1 MPLLKVLC
9 MKKYWKSIDELE
21 YALKKEESGSD
32 SSVQDIPDEETNNKL
47 TATRRDFLKLLGF
60 SVGYAVLATSCESPI
75 RKAIPFLFRPE
86 EIIPGVANYYA
97 STFFDGHD
105 YGSILVKTMEGRP
118 IKIEGN
124 ELSGIS
130 SGGTNARIQASVLS
144 LYDNA
149 RLKTPLKNGVPD
161 TWKNIDAD
169 IISQLADFAKKGEKI
184 VILTSSVISPS
195 TKQVFAD
202 FTAKY
207 PTTEMITYD
216 AVSVSG
222 IIEANNITFKKADI
236 PSYQFSNADLVVS
249 FGADFLGTWISP
261 IEFTRQYAGKRK
273 VSKEHAA
280 ILKHVQFESA
290 LSLTGSNADH
300 RIPVNPS
307 EEGIILLNL
316 YNKIAQKAGKT
327 TINVPKSPVNI
338 DSLADELWLNKGKSV
353 VLSGSNDVSI
363 QVVVN
368 RINEYLENY
377 GMTID
382 LENPVYFK
390 SGIDSRMDDL
400 VDRMEKGEIKAV
412 ILYNVNPAYD
422 YPLAEKFTSALGK
435 TKLSVSFAETLDETA
450 KISTYVCPDCHYLES
465 WNDAEPRKNSLS
477 LCQPVITKL
486 FDTRQAQ
493 ESLLAWCATATPGG
507 KPVDNTAGDDS
518 VFYTYIQ
525 TFWEKNYYSKQS
537 ADSSFPA
544 FWTKCLQNGV
554 FDIPETGNPAK
565 TESILTDSE
574 FGKHVSSIIMRK
586 AEGFEFTI
594 YETVGIGTGKH
605 ANNPWLQ
612 ELPDPV
618 SKVCWDNYVAISYS
632 FAQKYGLKLGDIV
645 IVNNLFELPVLIQ
658 PGQADNTVSIA
669 LGYGRTSA
677 GKVADSVGKNAFRL
691 IDVQKTRIY
700 SGNDIKLVP
709 TGVNYIM
716 ALTQTHHTME
726 GRDFVHQATLNEYKA
741 NPSAGN
747 EVRSIDNKNKRAIY
761 KKREFPGHHWG
772 LAIDLNACTGCSAC
786 VIACQAENNVPV
798 IGRDEVRNKRIMH
811 WIRID
816 RYYSEQV
823 ENPEIYFLPV
833 MCQQCNSAPCENV
846 CPVEATQSS
855 KEGLN
860 QMVYNRCVGTKYC
873 MNNCPYRVRRF
884 NWFEYGNNEKFDYTM
899 NSDQEKMVL
908 NPDVVVRSR
917 GIVEKCSFCVQRIQE
932 KKLLAKKENRE
943 LADGEIRPA
952 CLQSCP
958 ARAMIFGDLNN
969 PVSAITKAMADE
981 RKYLLLEEVNTLPVV
996 GYLTKIKRTDNI

>member
-1 MPLLKVLC
+1 

-21 YALKKEESGSD
+21 YAIKIEESGSD
-32 SSVQDIPDEETNNKL
+32 SSVQDIPDDEFNNKL
-47 TATRRDFLKLLGF
+47 TTTRRDFLKLLGF
-60 SVGYAVLATSCESPI
+60 SLGYTVLAQSCESPI
-75 RKAIPFLFRPE
+75 RKAIPFLFKPE

-97 STFFDGHD
+97 STYFDGHD
-105 YGSILVKTMEGRP
+105 YCSILVKTMEGRP

-124 ELSGIS
+124 ELSRIS

-149 RLKTPLKNGVPD
+149 RLKSPLKNGIPD
-161 TWKNIDAD
+161 TWKTIDAD
-169 IISQLADFAKKGEKI
+169 IISQLANSAKKGEKI
-184 VILTSSVISPS
+184 VLLTSSVISPS
-195 TKQVFAD
+195 TKQVFSD
-202 FTAKY
+202 FCAKY
-207 PTTEMITYD
+207 PTTEVIAYD
-216 AVSVSG
+216 AVSASG

-280 ILKHVQFESA
+280 MLKHVQFEST
-290 LSLTGSNADH
+290 LSLTGSNADY
-300 RIPVNPS
+300 RIPINPS

-316 YNKIAQKAGKT
+316 YNKIAQKAGRT
-327 TINVPKSPVNI
+327 TINVPKSTVNI
-338 DSLADELWLNKGKSV
+338 DSLADELWLNKGRSI
-353 VLSGSNDVSI
+353 VLSGSNDVNI

-368 RINEYLENY
+368 RINEHLENY
-377 GMTID
+377 GKTID

-400 VDRMEKGEIKAV
+400 VDRMEKGEIKV
-412 ILYNVNPAYD
+412 LILYNVNPAYD
-422 YPLAEKFTSALGK
+422 YPLAEKFNNGLAK
-435 TKLSVSFAETLDETA
+435 TTLSVSFAETLDETA

-465 WNDAEPRKNSLS
+465 WNDAEPGKNSLS
-477 LCQPVITKL
+477 LCQPVITKI

-493 ESLLAWCATATPGG
+493 ESLLAWCASDTSGG
-507 KPVDNTAGDDS
+507 KPEVNTAGDDS
-518 VFYTYIQ
+518 VFYKYIQ
-525 TFWEKNYYSKQS
+525 TFWEKNFYPGHS
-537 ADSSFPA
+537 AGSSFPA
-544 FWTKCLQNGV
+544 FWTKSLQNGV
-554 FDIPETGNPAK
+554 VDLPGTGNPTK
-565 TESILTDSE
+565 TESILNDTE
-574 FGKHVSSIIMRK
+574 FFKYASSILNRK
-586 AEGFEFTI
+586 AAGFEYTL
-594 YETVGIGTGKH
+594 YESVAIGTGNH

-632 FAQKYGLKLGDIV
+632 FAKKYGLKLGDIV

-700 SGNDIKLVP
+700 SGSDIKLVP
-709 TGVNYIM
+709 TGVNYIL

-726 GRDFVHQATLNEYKA
+726 GRDFVHHANLGEYKA

-747 EVRSIDNKNKRAIY
+747 EVHSTDSKNKKPIY

-772 LAIDLNACTGCSAC
+772 LAIDLTTCTGCNTC

-816 RYYSEQV
+816 RYYSERV
-823 ENPEIYFLPV
+823 ENPETYFLPV
-833 MCQQCNSAPCENV
+833 LCQQCNSAPCENV

-884 NWFEYGNNEKFDYTM
+884 NWYEYGNNEKFDYTM

-917 GIVEKCSFCVQRIQE
+917 GVVEKCSFCVQRIQE
-932 KKLLAKKENRE
+932 KKLLAKKENRQ
-943 LADGEIRPA
+943 LADGEIKPA

-958 ARAMIFGDLNN
+958 ASAMIFGDLNL
-969 PVSAITKAMADE
+969 PGSAITKAMADE
-981 RKYLLLEEVNTLPVV
+981 RTYFLLEELNTLPVV
-996 GYLTKIKRTDNI
+996 GYLTKIKGIDNI